1 VFEPGRITI
10 QYVTTGL
17 PTFCAAAIA
26 FVESTGVDDEEK
38 NRLCP
43 PVVFSGHAS
52 DLVQFA
58 YSAMQGQVAR
68 ARDEAVGPWSAAS
81 RLNPAQAAHDHMDD
95 PDVAESLAFMT
106 EHSPAALKNLERVT
120 AMGAGDR

>member
-1 VFEPGRITI
+1 MFEPGRITI

-17 PTFCAAAIA
+17 IPFCAAAIA
-26 FVESTGVDDEEK
+26 FVESTGVPDEEK

-43 PVVFSGHAS
+43 PVVFSGDAA
-52 DLVQFA
+52 DLVRFA

-81 RLNPAQAAHDHMDD
+81 RLNPAQAAPDHMDD

-106 EHSPAALKNLERVT
+106 EHMQAALENLERAAFVESH
-120 AMGAGDR
+120 A